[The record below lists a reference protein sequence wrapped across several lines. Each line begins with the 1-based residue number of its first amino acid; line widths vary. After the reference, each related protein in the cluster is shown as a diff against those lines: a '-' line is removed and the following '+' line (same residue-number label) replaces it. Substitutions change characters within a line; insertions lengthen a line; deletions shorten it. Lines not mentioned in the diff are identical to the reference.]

1 MGTVQPT
8 NPHARRLDVESD
20 LKPVVEFLRS
30 TGLSQEQI
38 VKVGSGGSDGVVVAV
53 VVVVVVRGAALH
65 ACLSGR
71 QRCVD

>member
-1 MGTVQPT
+1 VQPT

-53 VVVVVVRGAALH
+53 VVVVRGAALH